1 MIRLNNQSSRIA
13 RVTPL
18 CKSQQRKLSV
28 RRRACR
34 LWFDALEVRQLLATF
49 SVLNTND
56 SGPDSLRQAMLDA
69 NGAGAASTIVFNIPG
84 AGVQTIA
91 PLSPL
96 PTITAPVTID
106 GYTQPGS
113 SPNSLAEGDNAVLR
127 IELAGTSTGG
137 DGLTISA
144 GGTTVRGLV
153 LNRWGTGE
161 PASAIVITTDGGD
174 TIEGNFIGTDASGT
188 NPLGSS
194 NDGVLVQSDG
204 NLIGGTEPSDRNV
217 ISGNYK
223 NGIFV
228 DGGSDNLIQGNFMG
242 TDATGTHILSNPG
255 DPANDIYIGIKISGS
270 DNTIGGTTSG
280 AGNVVSG
287 SSYDVEI
294 QGVLEPAMNNA
305 VQGNFIGTDAS
316 GSGEPAGPRGRT
328 GSSGVL
334 VIGSSGNTIGGTTP
348 LARNVISVGDGEGLI
363 IEDAVSA
370 AATGNVVQG
379 NYIGTDLTGLVGLG
393 NVVGVNVA
401 RSPFVTIGGT
411 APGAGNVI
419 SGSDDSYPGIILD
432 GGSNDVVEGNFI
444 GTNKDG
450 TAPLPNTGGDVLL
463 QDGAVGD
470 TIGGTSAG
478 SGNVIAFNGEGG
490 VLVDYSCTG
499 VAILGN
505 KIFGTSGPGTGIDLG
520 KDGVTPNTPGGPH
533 SGANDLQ
540 NFPVIASVT
549 ATASETIVIGT
560 LNSTPNTAFTV
571 QFFSNPA
578 ATAGDSQGET
588 FLGEIT
594 GLTTDAAGNAS
605 FDASLPAS
613 LQPNPVI
620 TATATDPAGNTSEF
634 SAAWTSAAPAPAPTT
649 TNLTLSPTIAVLG
662 QSVTF
667 TAIVASSGQAL
678 ATGAVT
684 FTVNGVA
691 QPPAPLM
698 VVNGQDVATLALDAL
713 ATGDHVV
720 TAAYGGDPSFA
731 GSTSSPVDV
740 TITTVALK
748 PTVTTLT
755 PSPTIADLGRL
766 VTFTASVSE
775 EDSSDG
781 PSTLDDDSVIFTIDS
796 TSTSVQLQRIDG
808 QDIASLSTATLAPS
822 AHSVTAS
829 FAGDS
834 TFAPSTSPVAQV
846 TVNAAPTTTT
856 LSAPQITAMV
866 DQPMS
871 FEVIVGQPNPDP
883 QLSGDLITGL
893 VTFSIDGQ
901 AAAPVSLQGINHQRI
916 ATLATSSLAAGTH
929 TLTASYG
936 GNGTFAS
943 SVSNTLMLTIN
954 APTPTTTPT
963 PPTNVASDGPL
974 VMNLKRFGFHLQPTV
989 LVLTFSKDLNVTSA
1003 INLANYKIVPVG
1015 PHGRF
1020 GAAIAIG
1027 RIAYDPKGRTVTLHP
1042 SHRLN
1047 VHKRFELI
1055 VDGTSTHAV
1064 SDLALDSLDGGDTGK
1079 SGSDYISKINWSTL
1093 DGPSLRGKKFVN
1105 FWLNQQHRHGI

>member
-1 MIRLNNQSSRIA
+1 MIRLNKQSSRIA
-13 RVTPL
+13 WATPL
-18 CKSQQRKLSV
+18 FKSQQRKLSV
-28 RRRACR
+28 RRRVCR

-113 SPNSLAEGDNAVLR
+113 SPNSLAVGDNAVLR
-127 IELAGTSTGG
+127 IELDGASTGG

-153 LNRWGTGE
+153 LNRWGTVD
-161 PASAIVITTDGGD
+161 PASGIVMTTIGGN

-188 NPLGSS
+188 NPLGCS
-194 NDGVLVQSDG
+194 NGVLVQSDG
-204 NLIGGTEPSDRNV
+204 NLIGGTDPSERNV
-217 ISGNYK
+217 ISGNHA

-228 DGGSDNLIQGNFMG
+228 DGGTDNLVQGNLMG
-242 TDATGTHILSNPG
+242 TDATGTHILSNPI
-255 DPANDIYIGIKISGS
+255 DPANYIYIGIKISGS

-316 GSGEPAGPRGRT
+316 GSAEPT
-328 GSSGVL
+328 GGTGTNGVL

-401 RSPFVTIGGT
+401 RSPFVMIGGT

-432 GGSNDVVEGNFI
+432 GGSDDVVEGNFI

-540 NFPVIASVT
+540 NFPVIAS
-549 ATASETIVIGT
+549 
-560 LNSTPNTAFTV
+560 
-571 QFFSNPA
+571 
-578 ATAGDSQGET
+578 
-588 FLGEIT
+588 
-594 GLTTDAAGNAS
+594 
-605 FDASLPAS
+605 
-613 LQPNPVI
+613 
-620 TATATDPAGNTSEF
+620 
-634 SAAWTSAAPAPAPTT
+634 
-649 TNLTLSPTIAVLG
+649 
-662 QSVTF
+662 
-667 TAIVASSGQAL
+667 
-678 ATGAVT
+678 
-684 FTVNGVA
+684 
-691 QPPAPLM
+691 
-698 VVNGQDVATLALDAL
+698 
-713 ATGDHVV
+713 
-720 TAAYGGDPSFA
+720 
-731 GSTSSPVDV
+731 
-740 TITTVALK
+740 
-748 PTVTTLT
+748 
-755 PSPTIADLGRL
+755 
-766 VTFTASVSE
+766 
-775 EDSSDG
+775 
-781 PSTLDDDSVIFTIDS
+781 
-796 TSTSVQLQRIDG
+796 
-808 QDIASLSTATLAPS
+808 
-822 AHSVTAS
+822 
-829 FAGDS
+829 
-834 TFAPSTSPVAQV
+834 
-846 TVNAAPTTTT
+846 
-856 LSAPQITAMV
+856 
-866 DQPMS
+866 
-871 FEVIVGQPNPDP
+871 
-883 QLSGDLITGL
+883 
-893 VTFSIDGQ
+893 
-901 AAAPVSLQGINHQRI
+901 
-916 ATLATSSLAAGTH
+916 
-929 TLTASYG
+929 
-936 GNGTFAS
+936 
-943 SVSNTLMLTIN
+943 
-954 APTPTTTPT
+954 
-963 PPTNVASDGPL
+963 
-974 VMNLKRFGFHLQPTV
+974 
-989 LVLTFSKDLNVTSA
+989 
-1003 INLANYKIVPVG
+1003 
-1015 PHGRF
+1015 
-1020 GAAIAIG
+1020 
-1027 RIAYDPKGRTVTLHP
+1027 
-1042 SHRLN
+1042 
-1047 VHKRFELI
+1047 
-1055 VDGTSTHAV
+1055 
-1064 SDLALDSLDGGDTGK
+1064 
-1079 SGSDYISKINWSTL
+1079 
-1093 DGPSLRGKKFVN
+1093 LR
-1105 FWLNQQHRHGI
+1105 